1 MALIR
6 VWNQGADGGQVAE
19 ERGPSEG
26 PGPDRGGAKKGQT
39 ALSTDERLTMASEC
53 VDWGQS
59 GQSLFFCVAS

>member
-1 MALIR
+1 MADRLR
-6 VWNQGADGGQVAE
+6 KKGDRL
-19 ERGPSEG
+19 RGPGLIVEAQK
-26 PGPDRGGAKKGQT
+26 RGQT